1 MKDSKSLFLFSTIFL
16 ILMGCKPHREH
27 SILRTADSLL
37 WANPDSCVSYIQS
50 HKNMIP
56 ISDSKRAE
64 LKLEHAKYKKNPL
77 SYDGEDLLQDLSK
90 SFITQLDYRSAGEAK
105 YILGA
110 HYVQI
115 GNDFDA
121 TETLKEA
128 ESLYHQTNE
137 TPAILYGML
146 YFNLGIASERSR
158 LFSVAYEYYKQAL
171 PYFKEEEKA
180 VYLSATYHN
189 LGKCLEDTLLA
200 LSYMDTALHYTQI
213 NHDRV
218 YQNVIETTKYYITN
232 PTSKDDLNNYID
244 KLTFLCDTCHYNSYA
259 AVLARLHIEQGRLS
273 EAEQRLQQLAQDTLL
288 DIWNIESYHAIR
300 ADLLYQQ
307 GKMQDAYIALRQ
319 LHKRQTQEIE
329 SSAYNRT
336 YIISQ
341 KYDAAKEREMR
352 LRETVKKQWAYFG
365 IAIFLLIC
373 CLIAAYTLYIYKKG
387 QYELLISQEQQ
398 KQLQQELYTN
408 RVVLRTRIA
417 ERLEVAKQLHRWS
430 SHLPEPI
437 PDILNILSPKQ
448 AASDQENW
456 KRFYH
461 EFNLCYD
468 NILQQLKDN
477 HPDLTDSDL
486 QYIAI
491 TYMGFNIT
499 DISFLLGIGK
509 RTIWNRRSSIKQ
521 HLALPEETNLDDWIT
536 NEMTRPIQ
544 RTPPK
549 HRI

>member
-1 MKDSKSLFLFSTIFL
+1 M
-16 ILMGCKPHREH
+16 
-27 SILRTADSLL
+27 
-37 WANPDSCVSYIQS
+37 
-50 HKNMIP
+50 
-56 ISDSKRAE
+56 
-64 LKLEHAKYKKNPL
+64 
-77 SYDGEDLLQDLSK
+77 
-90 SFITQLDYRSAGEAK
+90 
-105 YILGA
+105 
-110 HYVQI
+110 
-115 GNDFDA
+115 
-121 TETLKEA
+121 
-128 ESLYHQTNE
+128 
-137 TPAILYGML
+137 
-146 YFNLGIASERSR
+146 
-158 LFSVAYEYYKQAL
+158 
-171 PYFKEEEKA
+171 
-180 VYLSATYHN
+180 
-189 LGKCLEDTLLA
+189 
-200 LSYMDTALHYTQI
+200 
-213 NHDRV
+213 
-218 YQNVIETTKYYITN
+218 
-232 PTSKDDLNNYID
+232 
-244 KLTFLCDTCHYNSYA
+244 
-259 AVLARLHIEQGRLS
+259 ARLHIEQGRLS

-300 ADLLYQQ
+300 ADLLYHQ

-408 RVVLRTRIA
+408 RAVLRTRIA

-468 NILQQLKDN
+468 NILQQLKDT

-521 HLALPEETNLDDWIT
+521 HLSLPEETNLDDWIT
-536 NEMTRPIQ
+536 NEMTQPIQ